1 MCCVM
6 CLLLL
11 LTHLG
16 RMYEGIFMGG
26 GNLDILLLEKRD
38 NSY

>member
-1 MCCVM
+1 MCYVM

-16 RMYEGIFMGG
+16 RMYEGILMVGV
-26 GNLDILLLEKRD
+26 IWT
-38 NSY
+38 YYC